1 MNRLLEQIETPHN
14 SDSFEGSIARKKYYL
29 KIYKQLKHDA
39 TRIIETYALRT
50 GNSIF
55 SAIGDGKI
63 DPSIAAFLPPNSV
76 AAILAQYANPT
87 RGRTD
92 ETPRDIISGKDAK
105 RIKYSI
111 DYYRAKKNGIPPP
124 PPPVYALSDEELE
137 RLRRDKDKRFNKV
150 VARQQGKFGQDRP
163 AVTIG
168 NQPLGRTSVH
178 ISVVNPTQNQA
189 LRGLPFQVNL
199 KKKRV
204 N

>member
-1 MNRLLEQIETPHN
+1 
-14 SDSFEGSIARKKYYL
+14 
-29 KIYKQLKHDA
+29 
-39 TRIIETYALRT
+39 
-50 GNSIF
+50 
-55 SAIGDGKI
+55 
-63 DPSIAAFLPPNSV
+63 V

-111 DYYRAKKNGIPPP
+111 DYYTAKKNGVPLP
-124 PPPVYALSDEELE
+124 PPPVYALSDEEME

-150 VARQQGKFGQDRP
+150 IARQQGKFGQDRP

-168 NQPLGRTSVH
+168 SQPLGRTSVN
-178 ISVVNPTQNQA
+178 IAVVNPAENQD

-204 N
+204 D